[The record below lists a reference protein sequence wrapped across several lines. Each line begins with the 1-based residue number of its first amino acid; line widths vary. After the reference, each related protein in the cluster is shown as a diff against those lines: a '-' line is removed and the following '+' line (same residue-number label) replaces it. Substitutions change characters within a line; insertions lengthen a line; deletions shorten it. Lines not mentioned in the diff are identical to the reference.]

1 MLETKKKLTARE
13 YVYIASMLFGM
24 FFGAGNLIFPVQMGQ
39 NAGSNVWIASLGFL
53 ITGVGLP
60 LLGVA
65 SLGMSRSNGL
75 LDMSSKV
82 SKPFGKFFTIALYLT
97 IGPFFA
103 IPRCAATSFTIGF
116 ENSLEFG
123 NLTWLFLLLFSA
135 AFFIG
140 VLAFSLYP
148 GKILTWIGKILNP
161 AFLVFLGV
169 LVIVAIVSPSAH
181 VSEVAPEGAYAT
193 MPFVQGF
200 LDGYNTMDALASLA
214 FGIVVVQVIRNL
226 GVKEPASVAKST
238 AFSGIFSCLLMAF
251 IYFAVTIVGTQS
263 RGFLAPAENG
273 GIALAQIAEHYLGT
287 TGLVILV
294 ATVTFCCLKTAVAL
308 VTSCAETFNG
318 MFPKIAYKTW
328 AIIFSAVSFVI
339 ANLGLSL
346 VIGISVPVLMF
357 LYPLTI
363 VLILLVLFGNFFK
376 NDRYVYGFTI
386 GFTFIGAIY
395 DFFASLASGFKLA
408 GFKAFLDTVGVALP
422 LSGYGLGWIV
432 PSAVGLV
439 VGLTVYF
446 VRKYKKPA
454 AATGIPSDTATET
467 AATEGTD
474 ETAPVSDEQ

>member
-1 MLETKKKLTARE
+1 MLETKKKLSARD
-13 YVYIASMLFGM
+13 YVCIASMLFGM
-24 FFGAGNLIFPVQMGQ
+24 FFGAGNLIFPVQLGQ
-39 NAGSNVWIASLGFL
+39 NAGSNVWVATLGFL

-82 SKPFGKFFTIALYLT
+82 GKPFGKFFTIALYLT

-103 IPRCAATSFTIGF
+103 IPRCAAVSFTIGF
-116 ENSLEFG
+116 EQTLPLG
-123 NLTWLFLLLFSA
+123 DLAWLFLLLFSA
-135 AFFIG
+135 VFFIA
-140 VLAFSLYP
+140 VLAFSLFP

-161 AFLVFLGV
+161 TFLVFLGV

-181 VSEVAPEGAYAT
+181 VSDIAPVGDYVT
-193 MPFVQGF
+193 KPFIQGF

-214 FGIVVVQVIRNL
+214 FGIVVVQVIRDL

-238 AFSGIFSCLLMAF
+238 AFSGIFSCLFMAF

-263 RGFLAPAENG
+263 RGFTEIAENG
-273 GIALAQIAEHYLGT
+273 GIALALIAKHYLGT
-287 TGLVILV
+287 AGLVILA

-318 MFPKIAYKTW
+318 MFPKLSYKTW
-328 AIIFSAVSFVI
+328 AIVFSAVSFLI

-363 VLILLVLFGNFFK
+363 VLIVLVLFGNFFR

-386 GFTFIGAIY
+386 GFTFIGAVY
-395 DFFASLASGFKLA
+395 DFFASLAENFKLT
-408 GFKAFLDTVGVALP
+408 GFKAFLDTIGVALP
-422 LSGYGLGWIV
+422 LSKYGLGWIV
-432 PSAVGLV
+432 PTAVGLV
-439 VGLTVYF
+439 IGLIVYF
-446 VRKYKKPA
+446 VRKKKGLVPT
-454 AATGIPSDTATET
+454 AATGDNTITAGEIATET
-467 AATEGTD
+467 AASE
-474 ETAPVSDEQ
+474 ENE